1 VAQLVQ
7 CATLYKEFIMS
18 LLTDLIGLGMAPEQA
33 IKLDTQTVSSA
44 TNLSSVGTITA
55 AGTTVADATALTAF
69 VNNVTT
75 VAASTGVKLP
85 DAPIGT
91 AIYIANQGANT
102 LKVYPVNSSGTLNG
116 GTAGAGV
123 SCTTLQGMQA
133 IRQSATNWIALVH
146 TKAT

>member
-1 VAQLVQ
+1 
-7 CATLYKEFIMS
+7 MS
-18 LLTDLIGLGMAPEQA
+18 LLTDLIGLGMPPEQA
-33 IKLDTQTVSSA
+33 VKLDTQTVSSA
-44 TNLSSVGTITA
+44 VNLSSVGTITA

-85 DAPIGT
+85 DAPIGSIVT
-91 AIYIANQGANT
+91 VSNAQATNS
-102 LKVYPVNSSGTLNG
+102 LKVYPHSATATLNG

-123 SCTTLQGMQA
+123 TATTAQA
-133 IRQSATNWIALVH
+133 IQCIRQSATNWIALVH

>member
-1 VAQLVQ
+1 
-7 CATLYKEFIMS
+7 MS
-18 LLTDLIGLGMAPEQA
+18 LLTDLIGLGLPPEQA
-33 IKLDTQTVSSA
+33 LKLDTQTVSSA
-44 TNLSSVGTITA
+44 VNLSSVGTITA

-85 DAPIGT
+85 DAPIGSIVT
-91 AIYIANQGANT
+91 VSNAQAVNS
-102 LKVYPVNSSGTLNG
+102 LKVYPHSATGTLNG

-123 SCTTLQGMQA
+123 TSTTAQA
-133 IRQSATNWIALVH
+133 IQCVRQSATNWIALVH